1 MNLIIDNEFINFPN
15 CRVLWWSYYLKLT
28 EYSLK
33 AVYNGGGIK
42 YQTLICIVIF
52 KQGFFYS
59 VRPSTFSCSY
69 SVPLAYNYLFTISAR
84 LTVLG
89 ISKSYPI
96 ISTVFI
102 STSTLVTSITKIP
115 NFLFL
120 VFTTLISWGTSF
132 PEDAVGM
139 MGILPY
145 LISIW
150 ANFCSFASSLLG
162 FDSFYSSFSL
172 AFNFFFSFLPNFS
185 LLFIFLLLT
194 NKHLSVGVEVWRWR

>member
-1 MNLIIDNEFINFPN
+1 M
-15 CRVLWWSYYLKLT
+15 
-28 EYSLK
+28 
-33 AVYNGGGIK
+33 
-42 YQTLICIVIF
+42 ICIVIF

-69 SVPLAYNYLFTISAR
+69 SVPLAYNYLFTISAK

-102 STSTLVTSITKIP
+102 STSTFVTSITKIP
-115 NFLFL
+115 NFLFF
-120 VFTTLISWGTSF
+120 VFTTF